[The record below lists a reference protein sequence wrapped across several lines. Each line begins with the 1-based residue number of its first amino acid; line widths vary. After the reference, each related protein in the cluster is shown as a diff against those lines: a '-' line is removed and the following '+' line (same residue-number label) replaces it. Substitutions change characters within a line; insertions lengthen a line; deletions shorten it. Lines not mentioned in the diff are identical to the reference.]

1 MNVYL
6 NHLEQTQ
13 VTIKRAEL
21 TEEIIRLQQ
30 MSHALGQGTP
40 EAWMGL
46 NLTIGQLKSLFF
58 IDSEGSTNFRK
69 LATALGVTPPDVTRI
84 VDRLVEQGLVS
95 RRENPEDRRM
105 QLLQATKKGKSL
117 LAKLRENK
125 TTHLYRILTHLSTEE
140 LSTIAQGLGSLVRAA
155 QLQRG
160 EKLR

>member
-1 MNVYL
+1 MTAN
-6 NHLEQTQ
+6 
-13 VTIKRAEL
+13 RAEL

-30 MSHALGQGTP
+30 MSHAMGQYAS
-40 EAWMGL
+40 EAWMEL

-58 IDSEGSTNFRK
+58 IDSEGITNFRK

-105 QLLQATKKGKSL
+105 QLLQATKKGKAL

-125 TTHLYRILTHLSTEE
+125 TTYLYRILTHLSTEE
-140 LSTIAQGLGSLVRAA
+140 LATIVQGLDSLVKAA
-155 QLQRG
+155 EVQRG

>member
-1 MNVYL
+1 
-6 NHLEQTQ
+6 
-13 VTIKRAEL
+13 
-21 TEEIIRLQQ
+21 
-30 MSHALGQGTP
+30 
-40 EAWMGL
+40 MGL

-105 QLLQATKKGKSL
+105 HLLQATKKGKSL

-125 TTHLYRILTHLSTEE
+125 TSHLYRILTHLSTEE
-140 LSTIAQGLGSLVRAA
+140 LTTIAQGLGSLVRAVE
-155 QLQRG
+155 LKRE
-160 EKLR
+160 EKLK